1 MRHQRESGHIPD
13 WAEIRILWLRS
24 LTRDGVIVESD
35 LFYSKLR
42 LAGFNL
48 NARCLASADESFE
61 QFVELLDGVS
71 TFTNVIT
78 VDGKLVRKR
87 LQIAF
92 RIL

>member
-1 MRHQRESGHIPD
+1 M
-13 WAEIRILWLRS
+13 
-24 LTRDGVIVESD
+24 ESD
-35 LFYSKLR
+35 LFYSKFR

-78 VDGKLVRKR
+78 VDGKLVLER
-87 LQIAF
+87 LQSDCFPHPLNDCSAHQAGTS
-92 RIL
+92 